1 MQAIRLEKKE
11 LRNLLLGCFFI
22 GLLSLVAG
30 LGLNFLR
37 ASPLPLFPP
46 FLFASYEKID
56 PTQAQE
62 LAREGRILFLDSRD
76 HLQYKK
82 AHLPAALNLPVKDF
96 PALHPAL
103 TSLLPGN
110 GWIVIYGEGWG
121 RPTERE
127 LAYLFRQAKDNR
139 IKILDRGFR
148 GWTEEGYPV
157 VRR

>member
-1 MQAIRLEKKE
+1 MQAIKLEKKG
-11 LRNLLLGCFFI
+11 LRNLLGGCFFI
-22 GLLSLVAG
+22 GLLSLVVG
-30 LGLNFLR
+30 LGVNFLR

-46 FLFASYEKID
+46 FLFASYAKID
-56 PTQAQE
+56 PASAQE

-76 HLQYKK
+76 PLQYKK

-96 PALHPAL
+96 SALHPAL
-103 TSLLPGN
+103 TPLIPGN
-110 GWIVIYGEGWG
+110 GWVVIYGEGWG

-127 LAYLFRQAKDNR
+127 LAYLFCQAKDDR